1 MNEEVKK
8 TYEISFLSKS
18 ENGAAVL
25 VSHIKSAGGEII
37 HEGNIKEMKL
47 AYPIKKETSAYFGCI
62 NATLPGEAI
71 DDMTKA
77 LNLEGDILRFLII
90 TPPLRGEQK
99 EQTTRQIR
107 RPQTVTR
114 ESSVARASAPAKKA
128 KEDTSISNELLE
140 EKLEEILK

>member
-1 MNEEVKK
+1 MMEVAKK

-18 ENGAAVL
+18 ENAATIL
-25 VSHIKSAGGEII
+25 VSQIKSAGGEII
-37 HEGNIKEMKL
+37 HEGNIKEMQL

-62 NATLPGEAI
+62 NAIIPCEAI
-71 DDMTKA
+71 EDMTKA
-77 LNLEGDILRFLII
+77 LNLEGDIMRFLII
-90 TPPLRGEQK
+90 TPPISGEQK
-99 EQTTRQIR
+99 EQPTRQSR

-114 ESSVARASAPAKKA
+114 ESSIARASAHAKKA